1 MYTHS
6 RNQLTS
12 FAFESNAHTYLVL
25 NLFVQNMHSTIEWE
39 NDFSKS
45 KPKFF
50 SAPEVKLLILS
61 IFLSIIGVV
70 TIGTYSSVIGDQ
82 SAYATRFLQYT
93 NCLLCGNDPKC
104 TMESASDHFRVA
116 SNAIGQLAYCLL
128 FAVNI
133 VFTLNAS
140 DISKISKVLCCAC
153 RHCKKTKGTTSS
165 SATNPSPF
173 TKSHSVATQSAAN
186 LADTYVETG
195 TQALRGLHG
204 CQLPH
209 PCSCFPSLWEW
220 DSLVQVIA

>member
-1 MYTHS
+1 MHVPNLTHLIHVHTQS
-6 RNQLTS
+6 YSSHNALHSSLMCILTLS
-12 FAFESNAHTYLVL
+12 V
-25 NLFVQNMHSTIEWE
+25 NLFIQSMHSTSELK

-70 TIGTYSSVIGDQ
+70 TIGTYSSVTGDQ

-116 SNAIGQLAYCLL
+116 SNAIMIGQLAYCLL

-140 DISKISKVLCCAC
+140 DLSKISKSCAVPAGIA
-153 RHCKKTKGTTSS
+153 RRQKTPPQAVHPTHH
-165 SATNPSPF
+165 PSQ
-173 TKSHSVATQSAAN
+173 SLTQ
-186 LADTYVETG
+186 
-195 TQALRGLHG
+195 
-204 CQLPH
+204 
-209 PCSCFPSLWEW
+209 
-220 DSLVQVIA
+220 

>member
-1 MYTHS
+1 M
-6 RNQLTS
+6 L
-12 FAFESNAHTYLVL
+12 AVESNVRILTLSV
-25 NLFVQNMHSTIEWE
+25 NLFVQSMHSTSELK

-140 DISKISKVLCCAC
+140 DMSKISKVLCCAC
-153 RHCKKTKGTTSS
+153 RHCKKTKDTTSS
-165 SATNPSPF
+165 SASNPSPF
-173 TKSHSVATQSAAN
+173 TKSDSVVTQSAAN
-186 LADTYVETG
+186 SADTNT
-195 TQALRGLHG
+195 AL
-204 CQLPH
+204 
-209 PCSCFPSLWEW
+209 
-220 DSLVQVIA
+220 